1 MELISQ
7 HAKKIMEGCKER
19 ARSAGLAFQD
29 DTLEYIVTNRDMLEL
44 SPKTMIPTLY
54 DYWVQDVEVLR
65 ETGRYELFP
74 SNPYETV
81 INTRPPISF
90 YNDNNP
96 DWLNVMIFYH
106 VIGHIDFFQN
116 NLFFQHTW
124 NYDFNG
130 KALSDKRLISQL
142 RSEKGRWVDYVIEFA
157 KAVDNLVGYFSVMSE
172 DSQLRAAQTI
182 TAVDYYFDIFLQHKI
197 KVSVTDYVKEIECYN
212 RLVAADP
219 AGGEQLFLDDVQN
232 RYAEF
237 ESYWNKHQSAK
248 KHARRSDLLEF
259 LMEHSGF
266 LNQEENNWMKMVIEV
281 IRDTSL
287 YFQPQIR
294 TKILNEGWASYW
306 HEKLFLTDNR
316 INGHEIDFAIVNA
329 RVTSMPRVGLNPY
342 ALGMLLF
349 SFLEKSAD
357 KGRISIDYHR
367 LRDRSKRIYF
377 DNGAGKGNDFIFNI
391 RKTYCDSMLI
401 SEYINQD
408 FIDDNK
414 LFVAGRR
421 LDEQRMIWQY
431 YVKSRKAEDYREMVL
446 DSLYHPPSIEFEV
459 VRNNYLHLKHLFE
472 GKPLVHDYIAGTML
486 GIEYL
491 WGSPV
496 ILDTF
501 EPVKEKVPVGPVD
514 LDKTEQPM
522 QQVTWKKFRYT
533 MRDRQL
539 TREEHT

>member
-124 NYDFNG
+124 NYDFTG

-157 KAVDNLVGYFSVMSE
+157 KAIDNLVGYFSVMSE
-172 DSQLRAAQTI
+172 DDQLRAAQTI
-182 TAVDYYFDIFLQHKI
+182 TAVDYYFDIFLQEKI
-197 KVSVTDYVKEIECYN
+197 KVSVTDYVKEIEQYN
-212 RLVAADP
+212 RLVASSPD
-219 AGGEQLFLDDVQN
+219 GGEQLFLDDVQN

-248 KHARRSDLLEF
+248 KHARHFDLLQF

-266 LNQEENNWMKMVIEV
+266 LNQEENIWMKMVIEV
-281 IRDTSL
+281 IRNTSL

-349 SFLEKSAD
+349 SFLENSAN

-367 LRDRSKRIYF
+367 LRDRSKRIDF

-408 FIDDNK
+408 FVDEYK

-421 LDEQRMIWQY
+421 LNEQRMTWQY

-459 VRNNYLHLKHLFE
+459 VGNNYLHLKHLFE
-472 GKPLVHDYIAGTML
+472 GKPLVRDYIAGTML

-501 EPVKEKVPVGPVD
+501 EPVQEKVSADPGAP
-514 LDKTEQPM
+514 DKTEKPK
-522 QQVTWKKFRYT
+522 QQVTWKKYRYT

-539 TREEHT
+539 SREEQT

>member
-7 HAKKIMEGCKER
+7 HAKEIMEGCKER
-19 ARSAGLAFQD
+19 ARSVGLGFQD
-29 DTLEYIVTNRDMLEL
+29 DTLEYIVTNRDILEL

-65 ETGRYELFP
+65 ESGRYELFP

-124 NYDFNG
+124 NYDFTS
-130 KALSDKRLISQL
+130 KALSDKRLITQL
-142 RSEKGRWVDYVIEFA
+142 RSEKGRWVDYIIEFA
-157 KAVDNLVGYFSVMSE
+157 KAIDNLVGYFSVMSE
-172 DSQLRAAQTI
+172 DAQLPAAQTI
-182 TAVDYYFDIFLQHKI
+182 TEVDYYFDIFLQEKI
-197 KVSVTDYVKEIECYN
+197 KVSVADYVKEIEHYN
-212 RLVAADP
+212 RLVASDP
-219 AGGEQLFLDDVQN
+219 VDGEQSFVDSLKK

-237 ESYWNKHQSAK
+237 ESYCNKHRDRK
-248 KHARRSDLLEF
+248 KPDRRFDLLLF
-259 LMEHSGF
+259 LIEHSVF
-266 LNQEENNWMKMVIEV
+266 LNREENSWMKTVVEV
-281 IRDTSL
+281 IRNTSL

-306 HEKLFLTDNR
+306 HEKLFLTDDR

-329 RVTSMPRVGLNPY
+329 KVTSMPRVGLNPY
-342 ALGMLLF
+342 ALGMRLF
-349 SFLEKSAD
+349 SFLEKMAD
-357 KGRISIDYHR
+357 KGRISSAYHR
-367 LRDRSKRIYF
+367 LKDIKERHQF
-377 DNGAGKGNDFIFNI
+377 DNATRSGQDFIFNI

-401 SEYINQD
+401 SEFIDQD
-408 FIDDNK
+408 FVDANK

-421 LDEQRMIWQY
+421 LNEQRMIWEY
-431 YVKSRKAEDYREMVL
+431 YVRSRKADDYKNMVL
-446 DSLYHPPSIEFEV
+446 DSLYHPPSIEYEV
-459 VRNNYLHLKHLFE
+459 TDNNQLHLKHLFE
-472 GKPLVHDYIAGTML
+472 GKPLVRDYIAGTML

-491 WGSPV
+491 WGGPV
-496 ILDTF
+496 ILDTS
-501 EPVKEKVPVGPVD
+501 EPVHKEAAPVPAGK
-514 LDKTEQPM
+514 DKTETPR
-522 QQVTWKKFRYT
+522 QQITWKKIRYT

-539 TREEHT
+539 SRQEH